1 MKKLLVGLS
10 LVLLGVLFLQW
21 RSWSPAPPP
30 SRDAPTSES
39 AGINSAP
46 IPSEALLEPSPAK
59 EAYASVSERPLFL
72 PDRRP
77 SPDEPAEAEEPE
89 PEALTGLDGMDL
101 NAVVITPSTVSAWV
115 RRPNTRDAV
124 RLRLGDEF
132 EGWTVQT
139 IEPDR
144 LVFERQ
150 GDTDELI
157 LRDYENAPSPR
168 PSPPVAR
175 RQPRTQPG
183 RAPSPAATEGQPSPT
198 PTRRAERRPR

>member
-1 MKKLLVGLS
+1 MLA
-10 LVLLGVLFLQW
+10 VLFLQW

-30 SRDAPTSES
+30 PADYQTAGS
-39 AGINSAP
+39 AAAETAATP
-46 IPSEALLEPSPAK
+46 AEALLEPPPAK
-59 EAYASVSERPLFL
+59 EEYGSVIQRPLFL
-72 PDRRP
+72 PERRP
-77 SPDEPAEAEEPE
+77 PPDEAEDVEEPE
-89 PEALTGLDGMDL
+89 TEAIAELDGMDL

-157 LRDYENAPSPR
+157 LRDYENALPAPPR
-168 PSPPVAR
+168 PPQPVAR
-175 RQPRTQPG
+175 RQPRMQPG
-183 RAPSPAATEGQPSPT
+183 REPPSAATQDQPSQT
-198 PTRRAERRPR
+198 TTRGSERLRR